1 MCIARV
7 DRKKRRPALLHGGFT
22 LLEITLAVAILATMA
37 LAIYRFVQATLTA
50 LRVSSEASAVDIR
63 YNGLRDLLTAEW
75 QSLPPGA
82 GGVSGEPFKFSGR
95 SRDEIRWTSAGGP
108 GLLTRYATGD
118 YSIWMRLQP
127 ESKKSDRLD
136 LGFLRKTTSD
146 SDLEQES
153 WIPLIENVAGLQI
166 RYFEPRLNVWVEK
179 WADPAR
185 PPRLVKIMLERND
198 AGVPWEMIIPTART
212 PF

>member
-1 MCIARV
+1 MGRV
-7 DRKKRRPALLHGGFT
+7 S
-22 LLEITLAVAILATMA
+22 
-37 LAIYRFVQATLTA
+37 A
-50 LRVSSEASAVDIR
+50 LRRSKLPHRARRS
-63 YNGLRDLLTAEW
+63 LTAEW

-95 SRDEIRWTSAGGP
+95 SRDEIRWASAGGP